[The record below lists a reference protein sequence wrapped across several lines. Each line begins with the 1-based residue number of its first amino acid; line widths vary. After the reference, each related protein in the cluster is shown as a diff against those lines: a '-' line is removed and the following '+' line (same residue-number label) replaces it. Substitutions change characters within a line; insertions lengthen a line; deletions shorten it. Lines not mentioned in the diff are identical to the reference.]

1 MFLGEV
7 KLQYLPWNYSE
18 QLAPENG
25 GPLEDSEIPDLVSP
39 PPFSGAVHVSF
50 KEGNQKILTSRGS
63 SPEPVA
69 LCRRSP
75 WSECF
80 FEWGFGA
87 GFSQQKWN
95 RNIWGFPKMVGF
107 PNWPMGFPT
116 RNDQNL
122 GCELGVPPFKETPI
136 WDIFA
141 DLLWGVF
148 KKHSESFGRF
158 WAFWDWW
165 GVDLHVAKRCNVC
178 PPKILW
184 ETFANLMKRCQ
195 IGFEWICFEKSE
207 NETRNRGDNYTPKH
221 RTTKWG
227 NNHHWI
233 INDLDSVVLS
243 EQMWGF
249 CRSVFFH
256 TKFGLNELRLGLGVQ
271 HLSLPGAQ
279 ARSKRD
285 F

>member
-1 MFLGEV
+1 MVVDFQCTDMLWEIKRLVYLGCYLKLTFGRVSLKWCSNLKKRTSWWIQCSSSRRQFFLGGRKFGGGCGVRLYLVFLGEV
-7 KLQYLPWNYSE
+7 KLQYVPWNYSE

-50 KEGNQKILTSRGS
+50 KEGNKKILTSRGS

-122 GCELGVPPFKETPI
+122 GCELGVPHHLRKHPFGTFLQTCYEVYSKSIREVLVGSEPSET
-136 WDIFA
+136 
-141 DLLWGVF
+141 G
-148 KKHSESFGRF
+148 G
-158 WAFWDWW
+158 
-165 GVDLHVAKRCNVC
+165 G
-178 PPKILW
+178 
-184 ETFANLMKRCQ
+184 
-195 IGFEWICFEKSE
+195 
-207 NETRNRGDNYTPKH
+207 
-221 RTTKWG
+221 
-227 NNHHWI
+227 
-233 INDLDSVVLS
+233 
-243 EQMWGF
+243 
-249 CRSVFFH
+249 
-256 TKFGLNELRLGLGVQ
+256 
-271 HLSLPGAQ
+271 
-279 ARSKRD
+279 
-285 F
+285 